1 MGEKG
6 SLSVNVVVDITVFL
20 RKYKLFPSPLTG
32 EGRVRGRV
40 RIATPPG
47 AFRNDKLG
55 VERHFH
61 TSWCCPWQTGTS
73 HYLRRELLWGS
84 GCRRSAMRMLWC
96 RRRLT

>member
-20 RKYKLFPSPLTG
+20 RKYKLFSSPLTG
-32 EGRVRGRV
+32 EGRVGVRV
-40 RIATPPG
+40 RIATPPA

-61 TSWCCPWQTGTS
+61 TSWHPWQTGIS

-84 GCRRSAMRMLWC
+84 GCRRSATHTLWC